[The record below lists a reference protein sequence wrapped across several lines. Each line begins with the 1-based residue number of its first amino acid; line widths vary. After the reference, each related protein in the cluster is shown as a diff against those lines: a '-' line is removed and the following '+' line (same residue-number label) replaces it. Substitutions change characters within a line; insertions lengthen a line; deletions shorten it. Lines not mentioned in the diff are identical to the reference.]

1 MVIIVVICV
10 LSFTSVRYYLNVWDW
25 CDCGGMCV
33 PSDPPG
39 GDRDTAAPHIH
50 QWTEDEEEI
59 QTFGG
64 SNNINTA
71 LICLA
76 NIRGLNSVVALISFY
91 RLYTISGEN
100 TTSVFNRIKTLKR
113 CWATWRLKQLLC
125 WTRFLPTDM
134 LSPARSGETRHLFKV

>member
-76 NIRGLNSVVALISFY
+76 NIRGLNSVVAIISLY

-100 TTSVFNRIKTLKR
+100 TTSVFNHIKTLKR
-113 CWATWRLKQLLC
+113 CWATWRLKLC

-134 LSPARSGETRHLFKV
+134 LSPARSGETRHLYKV